1 VLHASISAAT
11 LGSLAGPGISLIDEF
26 RCSAVRLSVM
36 QEHVSDIVPA
46 VALAI
51 VAAVWLWFLFAYAEV
66 IFSR

>member
-1 VLHASISAAT
+1 
-11 LGSLAGPGISLIDEF
+11 
-26 RCSAVRLSVM
+26 M
-36 QEHVSDIVPA
+36 QEHVSDIFPA